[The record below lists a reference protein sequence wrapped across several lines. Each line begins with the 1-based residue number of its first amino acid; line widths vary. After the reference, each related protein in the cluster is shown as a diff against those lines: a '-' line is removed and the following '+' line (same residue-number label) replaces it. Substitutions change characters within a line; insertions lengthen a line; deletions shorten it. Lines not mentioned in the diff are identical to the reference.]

1 MENAKPYLARFRKN
15 PLWIVPPAPVIATLL
30 YIFSQG
36 VTEQLKSLLYK
47 AHSR

>member
-1 MENAKPYLARFRKN
+1 MGSCGFLSTIPTLALR
-15 PLWIVPPAPVIATLL
+15 PTLSG
-30 YIFSQG
+30 ISQG